1 MGDNPVKQEVANFD
15 KQKLKK
21 TSTAE
26 KNHLPTK
33 EVERINGF
41 QYKHDPQRPHPAGIH
56 CSSPG
61 AKHHANPPPTSRCV
75 SASTY
80 QSCTR

>member
-33 EVERINGF
+33 EEIEEEKKAM
-41 QYKHDPQRPHPAGIH
+41 QE
-56 CSSPG
+56 
-61 AKHHANPPPTSRCV
+61 AK
-75 SASTY
+75 
-80 QSCTR
+80 